1 MGDPHWRSAFRKFRG
16 ERGDNRYDSSHEAAQ
31 LEARLTVLE
40 LVVSMMVRDNML
52 KSAKGPADILAFDE
66 TVKKFLSNRTPT
78 GASNQQISEA
88 ADKFFSAIAS
98 DVGSQDS
105 Q

>member
-1 MGDPHWRSAFRKFRG
+1 MI
-16 ERGDNRYDSSHEAAQ
+16 DSSSHDAAL
-31 LEARLTVLE
+31 LEPRLTVLE
-40 LVVSMMVRDNML
+40 FVVGMIVRDNML
-52 KSAKGPADILAFDE
+52 KSGNGPADVLAFGE
-66 TVKKFLSNRTPT
+66 TVKKFLSNRTPIR
-78 GASNQQISEA
+78 ASDQQISEA

>member
-1 MGDPHWRSAFRKFRG
+1 MT
-16 ERGDNRYDSSHEAAQ
+16 DSSSHQEAQ
-31 LEARLTVLE
+31 FEARLTVIE
-40 LVVSMMVRDNML
+40 LVVGMTVRENML
-52 KSAKGPADILAFDE
+52 RAEKGPADILAFGE
-66 TVKKFLSNRTPT
+66 TVKRFLSNRTPT
-78 GASNQQISEA
+78 GASNKQISEA

>member
-1 MGDPHWRSAFRKFRG
+1 MTES
-16 ERGDNRYDSSHEAAQ
+16 SSHEAAQ

-78 GASNQQISEA
+78 GASNKQISEA
-88 ADKFFSAIAS
+88 ADKFFSAIAA
-98 DVGSQDS
+98 DIGSQDS

>member
-1 MGDPHWRSAFRKFRG
+1 MADT
-16 ERGDNRYDSSHEAAQ
+16 SSHEEAQ
-31 LEARLTVLE
+31 LQARLTVLE
-40 LVVSMMVRDNML
+40 LVVGIMVRENML
-52 KSAKGPADILAFDE
+52 KSGKGPADILAFGE
-66 TVKKFLSNRTPT
+66 TVKKFLGTRTPI
-78 GASNQQISEA
+78 GATEKQLSEA

>member
-1 MGDPHWRSAFRKFRG
+1 MTDS
-16 ERGDNRYDSSHEAAQ
+16 SSHEEAQ

-40 LVVSMMVRDNML
+40 LVVGMIVRENML
-52 KSAKGPADILAFDE
+52 KSEKGPADILAFGE

-78 GASNQQISEA
+78 GASNKQISEA

>member
-1 MGDPHWRSAFRKFRG
+1 
-16 ERGDNRYDSSHEAAQ
+16 
-31 LEARLTVLE
+31 
-40 LVVSMMVRDNML
+40 ML
-52 KSAKGPADILAFDE
+52 KTEKGPADILAFGE

-78 GASNQQISEA
+78 GASNKQISEA

>member
-1 MGDPHWRSAFRKFRG
+1 MSLVSLTPI
-16 ERGDNRYDSSHEAAQ
+16 EA
-31 LEARLTVLE
+31 
-40 LVVSMMVRDNML
+40 D
-52 KSAKGPADILAFDE
+52 K
-66 TVKKFLSNRTPT
+66 
-78 GASNQQISEA
+78 QISEA

>member
-1 MGDPHWRSAFRKFRG
+1 MTDASPR
-16 ERGDNRYDSSHEAAQ
+16 EEAQ
-31 LEARLTVLE
+31 LMARLTVLE
-40 LVVSMMVRDNML
+40 RVVGMMVRDSML
-52 KSAKGPADILAFDE
+52 KSGKGPADILAFGE
-66 TVKKFLSNRTPT
+66 TVKKFLTNRTPT
-78 GASNQQISEA
+78 GATETQLMEA

>member
-1 MGDPHWRSAFRKFRG
+1 
-16 ERGDNRYDSSHEAAQ
+16 
-31 LEARLTVLE
+31 
-40 LVVSMMVRDNML
+40 ML
-52 KSAKGPADILAFDE
+52 KSGKGPADILAFGE
-66 TVKKFLSNRTPT
+66 TVKKFLSDRTPT
-78 GASNQQISEA
+78 GASNKQISEA

>member
-1 MGDPHWRSAFRKFRG
+1 VWRSVLIGSDEEIIAMADG
-16 ERGDNRYDSSHEAAQ
+16 SSHEEAQ
-31 LEARLTVLE
+31 LQARLTVLE
-40 LVVSMMVRDNML
+40 LVVGMIVRENML
-52 KSAKGPADILAFDE
+52 KSGKGPADILAFGE

-78 GASNQQISEA
+78 GASDQKISEA

>member
-1 MGDPHWRSAFRKFRG
+1 MTDS
-16 ERGDNRYDSSHEAAQ
+16 SSHEEAQ

-40 LVVSMMVRDNML
+40 FVVGMIVRDNML
-52 KSAKGPADILAFDE
+52 KSGKGPADILAFAE

-78 GASNQQISEA
+78 GPSDQQMSEA

>member
-1 MGDPHWRSAFRKFRG
+1 MT
-16 ERGDNRYDSSHEAAQ
+16 DSSSDQEAQ
-31 LEARLTVLE
+31 FEARLTVIE
-40 LVVSMMVRDNML
+40 LVVGMTVRDNML
-52 KSAKGPADILAFDE
+52 KSGKGPADILAFGE

-78 GASNQQISEA
+78 GASNKQISEA

>member
-1 MGDPHWRSAFRKFRG
+1 MTDT
-16 ERGDNRYDSSHEAAQ
+16 SSHEEAQ
-31 LEARLTVLE
+31 LQARLTVLE
-40 LVVSMMVRDNML
+40 LVVGMIIRENML
-52 KSAKGPADILAFDE
+52 KSGKGPADILAFGE
-66 TVKKFLSNRTPT
+66 TVKTFLGNRMPT
-78 GASNQQISEA
+78 GATEKQLSEA